1 MPIHEPLSKKR
12 KATVL
17 VLATMGRQRITVAT
31 ANLVAS
37 RSEPPPSTGKG
48 KLPSIA
54 TRTLAVVASLWSSSS
69 SSSVHHHHHN
79 LHQQQQQQHRNWNS
93 LPLLNPLPCVYAFQ
107 PETRVGIP
115 RRGWQQQQQQQHWQ
129 PNNNNT
135 YRWYHNSPRPFLQ
148 TTKASKDDE
157 SIAQSSPSPSPLA
170 STPTAVSVSVVSSDA
185 VESTRHLPRLFV
197 GSHDDD
203 SSASANAET
212 MMVPLLLRKKSL
224 IPLNADQEHYLLDV
238 MRITNPKR
246 WGRGKTTSG
255 DKTEDYTG
263 CVRIFNGIDGEWLA
277 RVAEDPGGDPGG
289 SNPKKQRRKRGGNKT
304 QTASSSGTV
313 LECLELLR
321 SQDPRSDNTP
331 GSSSSSSRSA
341 NNLRLYLGY
350 IRDKQR
356 RRWVFEKATEL
367 GIDSVTIL
375 ETDFSNN
382 NNGNNSGDSNR
393 DNSYKKKDV
402 RWEDDREKHKLHVI
416 EAAEQ
421 CERLTVPSVGA
432 ELWSVEAVANE
443 VVAKGGGGDKT
454 ENETENKIENKI
466 VQNDENE
473 IENETEQHLWLV
485 CRERSESSPPILSV
499 LEDSNSKNQQ
509 PTTIHLLVGP
519 EGGWSP
525 RELEVFSSLQQVRFV
540 SLGSSVLRAETA
552 AITAVASVTMHRET
566 LGGR

>member
-1 MPIHEPLSKKR
+1 
-12 KATVL
+12 
-17 VLATMGRQRITVAT
+17 MGRQRITRVAT
-31 ANLVAS
+31 TKIVAS
-37 RSEPPPSTGKG
+37 RSGKG

-69 SSSVHHHHHN
+69 SSSVHHHHHHHHHN
-79 LHQQQQQQHRNWNS
+79 LNQQEQQQHRNWNGFHQL
-93 LPLLNPLPCVYAFQ
+93 LPLLTPLPCVSAFQ

-115 RRGWQQQQQQQHWQ
+115 RRGWQQQNQQKYWQ
-129 PNNNNT
+129 PNNTDNS
-135 YRWYHNSPRPFLQ
+135 YRGYHNSPRQFFPII
-148 TTKASKDDE
+148 KASKDAE
-157 SIAQSSPSPSPLA
+157 SIAQ
-170 STPTAVSVSVVSSDA
+170 STPTAVSDSDSVVSSDTL
-185 VESTRHLPRLFV
+185 ESTRHLPRLFV
-197 GSHDDD
+197 GSHEDD
-203 SSASANAET
+203 SSANANTNTNTVIA
-212 MMVPLLLRKKSL
+212 PLLLQKKSL

-246 WGRGKTTSG
+246 WGRFKTTSSG
-255 DKTEDYTG
+255 TSDGISTTLEDYTG

-277 RVAEDPGGDPGG
+277 KVVEDSGGD
-289 SNPKKQRRKRGGNKT
+289 PKKQRRKRGGKN
-304 QTASSSGTV
+304 SSSGAV
-313 LECLELLR
+313 LECLEPLR
-321 SQDPRSDNTP
+321 LQDQGSNNAP
-331 GSSSSSSRSA
+331 GSSRSNSST
-341 NNLRLYLGY
+341 NLRLYLGY

-382 NNGNNSGDSNR
+382 NGNSDSNNR

-421 CERLTVPSVGA
+421 CERLTIPSVGA

-443 VVAKGGGGDKT
+443 VARKGGDGD
-454 ENETENKIENKI
+454 ENLIENVSSKDEIETET
-466 VQNDENE
+466 
-473 IENETEQHLWLV
+473 ETEQHLWLV
-485 CRERSESSPPILSV
+485 CRERSESSPPILTV
-499 LEDSNSKNQQ
+499 LEDSVSNSNDQL

-525 RELEVFSSLQQVRFV
+525 RELEVFSLIQQVRFV

-566 LGGR
+566 LGER